1 MGCCT
6 PAGDE
11 GLEGEVDDPSLN
23 EDDPAAVLLNMASLA
38 HTQQPSDMPAG
49 LAGAAALMHTAPP
62 PGAGD
67 GAAAAAAAQTVE
79 AQTRSGLVYAQVCRQ
94 RRRRVRACGAPGD
107 SATAPRRQRAA
118 AQGCGVQWNQGAAVG
133 AGASSDPATHMMNTW
148 WRDDAW

>member
-49 LAGAAALMHTAPP
+49 LSGAAALMHTAPP

-67 GAAAAAAAQTVE
+67 GAAAAAAAAQTVE

-94 RRRRVRACGAPGD
+94 RRRARACVRCTGRLGHCT
-107 SATAPRRQRAA
+107 SAA
-118 AQGCGVQWNQGAAVG
+118 AGGSAGLWCAVEPRSGGGCWSIVG
-133 AGASSDPATHMMNTW
+133 SRHAHDEHLVAG
-148 WRDDAW
+148 

>member
-38 HTQQPSDMPAG
+38 HTQRPSDMPTG

-67 GAAAAAAAQTVE
+67 GAAAAAAVQTVE
-79 AQTRSGLVYAQVCRQ
+79 AQTRSGLVYAQVGKAGVCLRCT
-94 RRRRVRACGAPGD
+94 RRSGRCT
-107 SATAPRRQRAA
+107 SAA
-118 AQGCGVQWNQGAAVG
+118 AGGSGGLWCAVEPRSGVGCWSIVG
-133 AGASSDPATHMMNTW
+133 SRHAHDEHLVAG
-148 WRDDAW
+148 